1 VLALVGFVNVP
12 IIKFSVDWWNTLH
25 QPSIVLR
32 MTGPSIHPDMLWPLL
47 LMGLGFTFYYLSLL
61 LVRMKSELVAARIRA
76 LHRLAM
82 ERPTDD
88 PGARR
93 ALSGET
99 PGTEKLD
106 LDHSGERE
114 IG

>member
-1 VLALVGFVNVP
+1 
-12 IIKFSVDWWNTLH
+12 
-25 QPSIVLR
+25 
-32 MTGPSIHPDMLWPLL
+32 
-47 LMGLGFTFYYLSLL
+47 
-61 LVRMKSELVAARIRA
+61 MKSELVAARIRA

-88 PGARR
+88 PGARG